1 MARKITEATKAYK
14 RAWYEKNI
22 DKKKASDRARYLAKK
37 EEIKAMVKVYAEN
50 NKEKVFK
57 YQQEYRT
64 KNATIL
70 KEKRKDYFIEY
81 RIQNRGF
88 IAFNNRRRKDQL
100 KFNQTPLWTNL
111 KEINI
116 IYRQAKRL
124 SNIEGRQY
132 HVDHI
137 IPLNGELVSGLH
149 VIENL
154 RIILAKENLS
164 KGNKYEPA

>member
-1 MARKITEATKAYK
+1 MARKSKEATQAYK
-14 RAWYEKNI
+14 RVYYEKNI
-22 DKKKASDRARYLAKK
+22 DHKKAYDRARYLAKRD
-37 EEIKAMVKVYAEN
+37 EIKNRVKVYSEQ
-50 NKEKVFK
+50 NKEKIGN
-57 YQQEYRT
+57 YQKEYRK
-64 KNATIL
+64 KNSAII
-70 KEKRKDYFIEY
+70 KEKRKDYLTEY
-81 RIQNRGF
+81 RAQNRGF
-88 IAFNNRRRKDQL
+88 IALKNRRRKEQL
-100 KFNQTPLWTNL
+100 KLNQTPAWTNL
-111 KEINI
+111 KQINI

-154 RIILAKENLS
+154 QIIIAKENLS